1 VEHVHVEKDA
11 SVAVFGLGAVGLAV
25 IQGAKEAGAKQIF
38 AVDINPKKFDMAK
51 QLGATECIN
60 SAELGDKSITSVLIE
75 KSQTGWGIDN
85 TFDCTGITA
94 VMRNALEC
102 SHRGWGKCCIIG
114 VAASGHEISTRPF
127 NLIIGRQ
134 WMGTAFG
141 GFKTRDD
148 VPKLVERQM
157 AGTLNIDHFITH
169 NFKGVAGT
177 LEAIEALHGGDC
189 LRAVVEY

>member
-1 VEHVHVEKDA
+1 
-11 SVAVFGLGAVGLAV
+11 
-25 IQGAKEAGAKQIF
+25 
-38 AVDINPKKFDMAK
+38 
-51 QLGATECIN
+51 
-60 SAELGDKSITSVLIE
+60 
-75 KSQTGWGIDN
+75 
-85 TFDCTGITA
+85 
-94 VMRNALEC
+94 MRNALEC

-177 LEAIEALHGGDC
+177 LEVRGHARAGAPIFCSERRLLYAGAWRSFVCACAFVCACMCCNLGTNMLLVAQLHNCRG
-189 LRAVVEY
+189 